1 MEAETLTIQATVSN
15 FILKAFNDVTRFVV
29 IVAGRRTGKT
39 YNAVIWLVLKLLR
52 KPDSLGLWVDTTQQ
66 NLLNYVNIYF
76 IKIFKYLFLN
86 KYIQFNQQ
94 AHTLTFYNGS
104 ILHMRSAERPETLE
118 GFEYDFAVI
127 NEAGIVFKKKQLWQ
141 AIQPMIKGKCQTK
154 FIGSPKG
161 KNFFAEL
168 ADREKTQKDWK
179 TYTFTAYESP
189 YWNKDEL
196 EIIKQTEP
204 NYIWSS
210 QYMASFIDSY
220 ENAILNYDDIQ
231 YYDHLP
237 DIQEAYIHVDT
248 THTAKETSDYFCML
262 CLGKTL
268 ENKVYV
274 IDYVLTK
281 ELDPQAQARAVISFY
296 QANQRFNIKKLTFD
310 AVSNDGFGLWTR
322 DMARQQSIFLPLEA
336 KKYPNDKVSHFTSSA
351 FPLFRSKSIYLPQN
365 NRQNSLAI
373 DQLLAFPTKDVN
385 DDFVDGL
392 SGACDNITQTVID
405 YEANTYF

>member
-1 MEAETLTIQATVSN
+1 MPNKEANI
-15 FILKAFNDVTRFVV
+15 KFNDFLRPVFKSKKKNV
-29 IVAGRRTGKT
+29 ILTAGRRSGKT
-39 YNAVIWLVLKLLR
+39 YDAVNRTLLGAFQKR
-52 KPDSLGLWVDTTQQ
+52 IKGLWVDTTQA
-66 NLLNYVNIYF
+66 NIKRYIEEYF
-76 IKIFKYLFLN
+76 LPQAGQLWETIKYNRQENILDF
-86 KYIQFNQQ
+86 
-94 AHTLTFYNGS
+94 ANGS
-104 ILHMRSAERPETLE
+104 RVVFGSAERPENLE
-118 GFEYDFAVI
+118 GFGYDLVML
-127 NEAGIVFKKKQLWQ
+127 NEAGLILKKDGLWEKS
-141 AIQPMIKGKCQTK
+141 IKPMTKDAQT
-154 FIGSPKG
+154 FLIGTPKG
-161 KNFFAEL
+161 KTGQKYYEL
-168 ADREKTQKDWK
+168 SINAKNYPDDWDLFHFSCYDSPHWK
-179 TYTFTAYESP
+179 TGQLEQIKAESP
-189 YWNKDEL
+189 A
-196 EIIKQTEP
+196 
-204 NYIWSS
+204 YIW
-210 QYMASFIDSY
+210 QQEYLAEFVDVYEGSF
-220 ENAILNYDDIQ
+220 LNYDDIQ

-274 IDYVLTK
+274 IDYILTK

-296 QANQRFNIKKLTFD
+296 QANQRFNVKKLTFD